1 MLTSD
6 EVRHIAKLARVGM
19 TDADIER
26 SRTELSNILDHFEAL
41 RKLDTEGIEPT
52 GHAIPVINVMR
63 EDRAGPSLPTSEVLA
78 NAPHTEDGAFRVR
91 AVLEF

>member
-26 SRTELSNILDHFEAL
+26 LQTQLSNILEHFEAL
-41 RKLDTEGIEPT
+41 RELDTEGIEPT
-52 GHAIPVINVMR
+52 GHAMPMSNVMR
-63 EDRAGPSLPTSEVLA
+63 EDQAEASLPAADVMA
-78 NAPHTEDGAFRVR
+78 NAPHAEEGAFRVR

>member
-19 TDADIER
+19 TDGDIER
-26 SRTELSNILDHFEAL
+26 LRTQLSNILEHFEAL
-41 RKLDTEGIEPT
+41 RELDTEGIEPT
-52 GHAIPVINVMR
+52 GHAIPMSNVMR
-63 EDRAGPSLPTSEVLA
+63 EDQAQPSLPSAEIIA
-78 NAPHTEDGAFRVR
+78 NAPHAQEGAFRVR

>member
-1 MLTSD
+1 MLTAE

-26 SRTELSNILDHFEAL
+26 LRTELSNILAHFDAL
-41 RKLDTEGIEPT
+41 RALDTEGIEPT
-52 GHAIPVINVMR
+52 GHAVPMSNVMR
-63 EDRAGPSLPTSEVLA
+63 EDEPRPSLPNDAIIA
-78 NAPHTEDGAFRVR
+78 NAPRAEEGAFRVR